1 MNGLRFEQLYG
12 ARSHS
17 RYGVTQL
24 RSSALQAQPT
34 HLLLSAVLNRRML
47 ICVMTG
53 LASGMPLYLLI
64 QLVPAW
70 LRAAE
75 VSLAEIGLFALVGL
89 PYTWKFLWAPF
100 MDRLRMPLGRRRGWM
115 LAAQIG
121 LVCCIGALG
130 YIDPLNQTALVAV
143 FASVIAFL
151 SATQDVAIDAYR
163 REILPDEE
171 LGLGN
176 AIHVQAYRIAS
187 LVPGSLSLILADML
201 PWVWVFWITAA
212 FMGVGILLSLSVTEP
227 EHSGPQ
233 PRTLRETLVTPFS
246 EYFQRV
252 GWRTAALALFFMV
265 AYKLGDNM
273 ATALAT
279 PFYLDL
285 GFSMT
290 EIGLV
295 AKHAALWP
303 AIAGGLLGGLL
314 MLRLGINRALWIFG
328 LVQMISILGF
338 AWLASVGNALW
349 LLAVVISFEYL
360 GVGLGTAA
368 FTAFIARES
377 SRAFAATQFALFTAL
392 AALPRSLANAVT
404 GFIVEETGWV
414 LFFLLC
420 TLLAIPGMV
429 TLIWVAPWRADA
441 EPVEHASTA
450 KPT

>member
-1 MNGLRFEQLYG
+1 MV
-12 ARSHS
+12 RSNYLVGKHQTV
-17 RYGVTQL
+17 RRDL
-24 RSSALQAQPT
+24 RSS
-34 HLLLSAVLNRRML
+34 LLSRRML
-47 ICVMTG
+47 ICVLTG

-70 LRAAE
+70 LRSSG

-89 PYTWKFLWAPF
+89 PYSWKFLWAPL
-100 MDRLRMPLGRRRGWM
+100 MDRLRLPLGRRRGWM
-115 LAAQIG
+115 LLAQIG
-121 LVCCIGALG
+121 LILSIGSLG
-130 YIDPLNQTALVAV
+130 YIDPLNQTTLVAI
-143 FASVIAFL
+143 FASLIAFL

-163 REILPDEE
+163 REILSDEE

-187 LVPGSLSLILADML
+187 LVPGSLSLVLADLL

-212 FMGVGILLSLSVTEP
+212 FMSLGLVLSLSVTEP
-227 EHSGPQ
+227 ENLSPTHHSLG
-233 PRTLRETLVTPFS
+233 ETLIAPFR
-246 EYFQRV
+246 EYFERT

-285 GFSMT
+285 GFTLT
-290 EIGLV
+290 EIGLI

-303 AIAGGLLGGLL
+303 AIAGGLLGGVI
-314 MLRLGINRALWIFG
+314 MLRLGINRALWLFG
-328 LVQMISILGF
+328 AVQMVSILGF
-338 AWLASVGNALW
+338 VWLASVGQGLW
-349 LLAVVISFEYL
+349 LLATVIAFEYL

-392 AALPRSLANAVT
+392 AALPRSMGNAVT

-414 LFFLLC
+414 TFFLLC

-429 TLIWVAPWRADA
+429 VLKWVAPWSNPGSLSGDPQMVGSEGDQNRG
-441 EPVEHASTA
+441 VMR
-450 KPT
+450 

>member
-1 MNGLRFEQLYG
+1 MQARQTDNVIG
-12 ARSHS
+12 A
-17 RYGVTQL
+17 L
-24 RSSALQAQPT
+24 
-34 HLLLSAVLNRRML
+34 LNRRML

-70 LRAAE
+70 LRAAD

-89 PYTWKFLWAPF
+89 PYTWKFLWAPL
-100 MDRLRMPLGRRRGWM
+100 MDRIALPLGRRRGWM
-115 LAAQIG
+115 LVAQIG
-121 LVCCIGALG
+121 LVLSIGALG
-130 YIDPLNQTALVAV
+130 YIDPLHETALVAV

-171 LGLGN
+171 LGIGN

-187 LVPGSLSLILADML
+187 LVPGSLSLILADLL

-212 FMGVGILLSLSVTEP
+212 FMSVGIVLSLSVTEP
-227 EHSGPQ
+227 ENFSPQ
-233 PRTLRETLVTPFS
+233 PKTFRESLIKPFS

-303 AIAGGLLGGLL
+303 AIAGGLLGGVF
-314 MLRLGINRALWIFG
+314 MLRLGINRALWVFG

-338 AWLASVGNALW
+338 AWLASVGPALW
-349 LLAVVISFEYL
+349 LLAVVIAFEYL

-377 SRAFAATQFALFTAL
+377 SKAFAATQFALFTAL

-414 LFFLLC
+414 IFFCLC

-429 TLIWVAPWRADA
+429 TLLWVAPWQSAREQA
-441 EPVEHASTA
+441 P
-450 KPT
+450 